1 MKADDVASPELRAI
15 AEQVQAKG
23 LPEATPL
30 DDKAE
35 SEELTQE
42 QVTTALA
49 LLDLCEE
56 EIRIHEKLGK
66 PEASQEDD
74 K

>member
-1 MKADDVASPELRAI
+1 MLKHWGKSQKYILFKENGIMKADDVASPELRAI

-42 QVTTALA
+42 
-49 LLDLCEE
+49 
-56 EIRIHEKLGK
+56 
-66 PEASQEDD
+66 
-74 K
+74 